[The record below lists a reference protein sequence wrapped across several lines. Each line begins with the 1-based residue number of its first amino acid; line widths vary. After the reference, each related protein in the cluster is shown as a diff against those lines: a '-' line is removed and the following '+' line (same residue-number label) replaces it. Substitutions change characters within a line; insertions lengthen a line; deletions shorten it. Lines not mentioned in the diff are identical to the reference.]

1 MMRSKRPRTRSPI
14 QWLAHHPFLTLA
26 ILAGLILVASWLGIG
41 NERLLDRAWLVLGY
55 GFHVANDLLSSIL
68 PDLVEWLELAL
79 TAVVGLGFYLLLDA
93 VWQRLRPE

>member
-1 MMRSKRPRTRSPI
+1 MMRSKRRRARTPT

-26 ILAGLILVASWLGIG
+26 ILSGLALAALQLEAGQKSVLES
-41 NERLLDRAWLVLGY
+41 AWRVLGY

-68 PDLVEWLELAL
+68 PDLVGWLELAL